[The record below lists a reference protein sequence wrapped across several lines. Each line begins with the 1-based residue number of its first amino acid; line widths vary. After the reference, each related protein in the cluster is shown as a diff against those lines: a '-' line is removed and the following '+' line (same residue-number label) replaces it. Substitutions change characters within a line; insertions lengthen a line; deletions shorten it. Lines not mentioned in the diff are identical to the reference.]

1 LCAIHFFSGAWN
13 RIEVEHHI
21 ENFLVMSPLPMQVF
35 SPEVMKK
42 LKAHVKI
49 WTRSL
54 LVVALVAMTIFGN
67 AHEALAKRAGG
78 RVGGSSFRSAPSRS
92 APSSPSR
99 SYSNYSGGNT
109 LYSPSTGG
117 GFFFFPMFFGGGFGG
132 GLFSLLLLV
141 IVAGA
146 IMQAFRGR
154 GDGEGITGMDS
165 KVSVAKIQV
174 GLLAS
179 ARSLQQELTR
189 LALESDTSSVEGL
202 AVVTRETAV
211 SLMRHPEYWVYV
223 SSASENTKFALAE
236 QKFNS
241 LVMSERSKLNTE
253 VLSNVGGRV
262 LQGKT
267 AVSLPSEGSLSL
279 EDPSEYIVVTILLA
293 VSGDSLSKLPTLR
306 SSEDLTSA
314 LSAIG
319 SVPEDNL
326 LAVEILWEPQSEDY
340 TLTNDEV
347 LTIYPDLVRI

>member
-1 LCAIHFFSGAWN
+1 
-13 RIEVEHHI
+13 
-21 ENFLVMSPLPMQVF
+21 
-35 SPEVMKK
+35 MKK
-42 LKAHVKI
+42 VKANVKV

-54 LVVALVAMTIFGN
+54 VAISLVAMTVFGN
-67 AHEALAKRAGG
+67 AHEAFAKRAGG
-78 RVGGSSFRSAPSRS
+78 RLGGSSFKSAPSAPTRS
-92 APSSPSR
+92 APSST
-99 SYSNYSGGNT
+99 NYGGTPYYNG
-109 LYSPSTGG
+109 GG

-154 GDGEGITGMDS
+154 GDGAGITGMNN
-165 KVSVAKIQV
+165 KVTVAKIQV

-202 AVVTRETAV
+202 ATVTRETAV

-223 SSASENTKFALAE
+223 SSANENTKFALAE

-241 LVMSERSKLNTE
+241 LVMSERSKLNSE

-267 AVSLPSEGSLSL
+267 ASSLPSEGSLSL

-293 VSGDSLSKLPTLR
+293 VAGESLSKLPVLR
-306 SSEDLTSA
+306 STEDLQAS

-319 SVPEDNL
+319 SVPSDDL
-326 LAVEILWEPQSEDY
+326 LAVEVLWEPQSDEY

-347 LTIYPDLVRI
+347 LTVYPDLVRI

>member
-1 LCAIHFFSGAWN
+1 MKF
-13 RIEVEHHI
+13 
-21 ENFLVMSPLPMQVF
+21 F
-35 SPEVMKK
+35 SPEFMQKV
-42 LKAHVKI
+42 KAHVKV

-54 LVVALVAMTIFGN
+54 LAISLVAMIVLGN
-67 AHEALAKRAGG
+67 AHAAFAKRSGG
-78 RVGGSSFRSAPSRS
+78 RIGGSSFRSAPSAPSRS
-92 APSSPSR
+92 APSYSGYSG
-99 SYSNYSGGNT
+99 SNYYNGG
-109 LYSPSTGG
+109 GG
-117 GFFFFPMFFGGGFGG
+117 GFFFLPMFFGGGGS
-132 GLFSLLLLV
+132 GLFSILLLV

-174 GLLAS
+174 GLLSS

-202 AVVTRETAV
+202 ATVTRETAI

-223 SSASENTKFALAE
+223 SSANDNTKFSLAE

-241 LVMSERSKLNTE
+241 LVMSERSKLNAE

-267 AVSLPSEGSLSL
+267 VAALPSEGSSGL
-279 EDPSEYIVVTILLA
+279 EDPSEYIVVTLLLA
-293 VSGDSLSKLPTLR
+293 VAGDTLSKLPTLR
-306 SSEDLTSA
+306 SSEDLQAA

-319 SVPEDNL
+319 SVPADNL
-326 LAVEILWEPQSEDY
+326 LAVEVLWEPQSEDY
-340 TLTNDEV
+340 TLTNDEI
-347 LTIYPDLVRI
+347 LTVYPDLVRI

>member
-1 LCAIHFFSGAWN
+1 MKI
-13 RIEVEHHI
+13 
-21 ENFLVMSPLPMQVF
+21 F
-35 SPEVMKK
+35 SPEFMKK
-42 LKAHVKI
+42 IKNNVKV

-54 LVVALVAMTIFGN
+54 VAISLVAMTIFGN
-67 AHEALAKRAGG
+67 AHEAFARRSGG
-78 RVGGSSFRSAPSRS
+78 RIGGSSFKSAPSRSAPSRS
-92 APSSPSR
+92 APSNS
-99 SYSNYSGGNT
+99 SYSGN
-109 LYSPSTGG
+109 STPYYNNSGG
-117 GFFFFPMFFGGGFGG
+117 GFFFLPMFFGGGFGG
-132 GLFSLLLLV
+132 GLFTLLLLV

-267 AVSLPSEGSLSL
+267 AAALSSEGTLSL
-279 EDPSEYIVVTILLA
+279 EAPSEYIVVTILLA
-293 VSGDSLSKLPTLR
+293 VAGDSLSKLPTLR
-306 SSEDLTSA
+306 SSDDLTSA

-326 LAVEILWEPQSEDY
+326 LAVEILWEPQSEEY

-347 LTIYPDLVRI
+347 LTIYPELVRI